1 MKFAQL
7 IPLNASI
14 GDPMGEVIQ
23 FVPKRDRER
32 EALIREARAI
42 YESIFPSEKSPASEP
57 RGRKD

>member
-1 MKFAQL
+1 MKFAEL

-32 EALIREARAI
+32 EAREARAI

>member
-1 MKFAQL
+1 M
-7 IPLNASI
+7 PSI